1 MNLMVGLEM
10 ASRGLGILEPELT
23 TAAGGASAAL
33 RQTAKAI
40 DSALELAK
48 LMPTAAG
55 DAPSMVRFLETL
67 IPKIR
72 SLGVSEVM
80 LLPCLWSHDDAV
92 LYVLHRTAADTF
104 ALSVVNAGAPSH
116 PTMIRTRPFAAC
128 ENLAP
133 HALMTCATSQGR
145 RRATTR
151 SPSAERPARSSTRPP

>member
-10 ASRGLGILEPELT
+10 ASRGLDILEPELT

-33 RQTAKAI
+33 RQTVKAV

-72 SLGVSEVM
+72 GLGVSEVM

-92 LYVLHRTAADTF
+92 LYVLHRVAADTF
-104 ALSVVNAGAPSH
+104 ALSVVNAGAPR
-116 PTMIRTRPFAAC
+116 PT
-128 ENLAP
+128 
-133 HALMTCATSQGR
+133 R
-145 RRATTR
+145 R
-151 SPSAERPARSSTRPP
+151 